1 MLFFYD
7 LMSYIG
13 YFLIMI
19 VFMIVA
25 IVTAKGKS
33 AWIWY
38 AIGAILQLLS
48 LFGNQ
53 KAAAANGTDVT
64 MYWIIYFVLLVITAI
79 LIVTRYSKAN
89 TSSNTSEEP

>member
-1 MLFFYD
+1 MLFLYD

-19 VFMIVA
+19 IFMIIA
-25 IVTAKGKS
+25 IVTAKGKG

-38 AIGAILQLLS
+38 AIGAVLQLLS

-53 KAAAANGTDVT
+53 KAAAANGTDAT
-64 MYWIIYFVLLVITAI
+64 MHWIIYFVLLAVTAI
-79 LIVTRYSKAN
+79 LIVTRYSQVDTSNN
-89 TSSNTSEEP
+89 TGEKQ